1 MDWNVFFSTISQTSG
16 AIVGIFSAFLIT
28 KIISNQSEFSK
39 LKSDATKNLI
49 ESESAEAEAKTRRF
63 EWYNKQ
69 RMNRAMHRIDKHYC
83 EHGMLLSP
91 ADYISKFKFSPFD
104 SPDNI
109 NNAVTNKIHE
119 LSEKS
124 EKIAAS
130 KNAMSPSLLKLQRM
144 ANTPSPFDESIELKK
159 IELAERKDFD
169 KLVITITNQAKK
181 NKVLCEELK
190 SGVDSVNLV
199 TGSIVTV
206 LFLFFAG
213 VIYPL
218 SFLPW
223 QQGKDI
229 SLSLSAFWDI
239 FLSLQGFMLFLISV
253 IFSAL
258 MTVFLIINLR
268 LKHSTETINKITYY
282 SHIENY
288 SPFLSNY
295 IKNKAS

>member
-1 MDWNVFFSTISQTSG
+1 MR
-16 AIVGIFSAFLIT
+16 
-28 KIISNQSEFSK
+28 E
-39 LKSDATKNLI
+39 
-49 ESESAEAEAKTRRF
+49 
-63 EWYNKQ
+63 
-69 RMNRAMHRIDKHYC
+69 IDKHYC
-83 EHGMLLSP
+83 EHGTLLSP
-91 ADYISKFKFSPFD
+91 ADYISEFKFSPFD

-130 KNAMSPSLLKLQRM
+130 KNAMSPSLLKLKRM

-159 IELAERKDFD
+159 IELEERKNIY
-169 KLVITITNQAKK
+169 KLVITIKNQTKK
-181 NKVLCEELK
+181 NKMLCEELK

-199 TGSIVTV
+199 TSSIVAV
-206 LFLFFAG
+206 LILFFVG

-229 SLSLSAFWDI
+229 TLSLSAFWDI
-239 FLSLQGFMLFLISV
+239 LFSLQGFMLFLISV

-258 MTVFLIINLR
+258 MMVFFSY
-268 LKHSTETINKITYY
+268 KYEA
-282 SHIENY
+282 
-288 SPFLSNY
+288 
-295 IKNKAS
+295 KA